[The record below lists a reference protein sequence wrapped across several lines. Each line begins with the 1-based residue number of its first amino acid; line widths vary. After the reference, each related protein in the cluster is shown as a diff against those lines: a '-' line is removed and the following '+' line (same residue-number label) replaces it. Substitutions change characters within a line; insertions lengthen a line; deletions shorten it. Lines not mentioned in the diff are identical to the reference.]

1 MAMRLC
7 KKASKW
13 HGAVEDLESR
23 SLLTL
28 LFLIPNGVLAAQQ
41 SNFSGPVATLIDLNK
56 TAMPSDFNNPP
67 GSVQIDWGD
76 GSEPTTGQVV
86 SLPTAGTFEID
97 GSHTYSQAGT
107 FTTMISVSDQNDGS
121 ASESGSA
128 IVVAPSTTP
137 APATSLTIDSNLI
150 TGTAGV
156 PATNVTVATFL
167 DPNLTDT
174 TGDFVALINW
184 GDGHTSSGSIQ
195 GGTGV
200 FTVSGTNT
208 YALGGT
214 YTTTVTV
221 VGTGTAPGATTM
233 GVASISNPSESTS
246 TFSFSGNLA
255 PVVGNGPHA
264 ATGFTNTNQPT
275 FSGTATPFSIVQI
288 YARPYGVDTEE
299 PLGET
304 VTNSN
309 GQWSLTAGPLL
320 PGRYNVSAVVTPSSG
335 SPSPMTS
342 LSNNGLVHIDM
353 VPKAPKA
360 EIRRQKAMHH
370 HHKPVKPPISHHPH
384 PAPPKRLQV

>member
-1 MAMRLC
+1 M
-7 KKASKW
+7 
-13 HGAVEDLESR
+13 
-23 SLLTL
+23 
-28 LFLIPNGVLAAQQ
+28 
-41 SNFSGPVATLIDLNK
+41 
-56 TAMPSDFNNPP
+56 
-67 GSVQIDWGD
+67 
-76 GSEPTTGQVV
+76 
-86 SLPTAGTFEID
+86 
-97 GSHTYSQAGT
+97 
-107 FTTMISVSDQNDGS
+107 
-121 ASESGSA
+121 
-128 IVVAPSTTP
+128 
-137 APATSLTIDSNLI
+137 
-150 TGTAGV
+150 
-156 PATNVTVATFL
+156 
-167 DPNLTDT
+167 
-174 TGDFVALINW
+174 GDFVALINW

-233 GVASISNPSESTS
+233 GAASISNPSESTS
-246 TFSFSGNLA
+246 TFSFSGSLA

-335 SPSPMTS
+335 SPGPMTA

-353 VPKAPKA
+353 VPKASKA
-360 EIRRQKAMHH
+360 EIRRQKALRD
-370 HHKPVKPPISHHPH
+370 HHKPVKPPIAHHPH
-384 PAPPKRLQV
+384 QAPPKHRQV